1 MKTFRTLP
9 VILLA
14 LGVAGCAALPKP
26 EMTEQQ
32 YSEASRNWYALHQC
46 NQQGFIPPEVVASGV
61 HLITQNLAGYSYDS
75 GKLDAMVRILERSYS
90 PTVGDCN
97 QIALV
102 IHTNTPKVVA
112 QQPAYVAPVYVPKNT
127 FCNRVGTQMLCNSF

>member
-1 MKTFRTLP
+1 MKTFRIFP
-9 VILLA
+9 VILVV
-14 LGVAGCAALPKP
+14 LGVAGCATAPKP

-32 YSEASRNWYALHQC
+32 YSEASRNWYALQKC
-46 NQQGFIPPEVVASGV
+46 NQLGYIPPDVAASGV
-61 HLITQNLAGYSYDS
+61 HNFNQNLAGYSFDA
-75 GKLDAMVRILERSYS
+75 GKLTAMARMLESSYS
-90 PTVGDCN
+90 PTPGDCN

-112 QQPAYVAPVYVPKNT
+112 QQPAYAAPVYAPKNT